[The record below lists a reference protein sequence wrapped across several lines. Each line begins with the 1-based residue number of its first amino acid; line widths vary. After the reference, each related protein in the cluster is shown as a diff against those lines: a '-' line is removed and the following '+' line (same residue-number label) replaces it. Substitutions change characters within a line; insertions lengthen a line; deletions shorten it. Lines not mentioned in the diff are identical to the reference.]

1 MGGHESFGDRV
12 KRLVVRRVAY
22 LLQENPDAIAK
33 LKELGVVD
41 ESWLG
46 DPEADPLAPLFRL
59 RAAANRISEQP
70 SLLQGTNIK
79 TIELLGAQSEVAAD
93 ASSGSE
99 GAALTVVFTDLE
111 GFTSY
116 TEDAGDAVAS
126 RLLRTHYD
134 VVDEIVLGRGG
145 EVVKRLGDGHMA
157 TFTTARAAVLAT
169 LELVSAAPDDLRLRA
184 GGHLG
189 SVVRLG
195 GDVVGHTVNL
205 ASRVAGSATGGHV
218 RVTLPV
224 RDEAGAVPGIR
235 YGDPIEERFRGIDED
250 VAVCDVARS

>member
-1 MGGHESFGDRV
+1 VGRRESFGDRI
-12 KRLVVRRVAY
+12 KRLVARRVADA
-22 LLQENPDAIAK
+22 LQENPEAIAK
-33 LKELGVVD
+33 LKELGVLD
-41 ESWLG
+41 EGWLG
-46 DPEADPLAPLFRL
+46 DPEADPMAPLARL

-79 TIELLGAQSEVAAD
+79 AIELLGTQSEVAAD
-93 ASSGSE
+93 ASTGPESP
-99 GAALTVVFTDLE
+99 ALTVVFTDLE

-116 TEDAGDAVAS
+116 TEDAGDATAS
-126 RLLRTHYD
+126 RLLRSHYA
-134 VVDEIVLGRGG
+134 VVDEIVMGRGG

-157 TFTTARAAVLAT
+157 TFTTARAAILAS

-224 RDEAGAVPGIR
+224 RNGAGSVPGIQ
-235 YGDPIEERFRGIDED
+235 YGDPVEERFKGIDD
-250 VAVCDVARS
+250 GIAVCDVARA